1 MNKNTLESIRE
12 KKAKQE
18 YWLSMLEKREAL
30 LEYLHAHGI
39 EVDKN
44 SSFECAAIGRD
55 GMVIAVKVNGVEHP
69 LAQPIPA
76 REWFSN
82 YVP

>member
-1 MNKNTLESIRE
+1 MSKTIAESIRE
-12 KKAKQE
+12 KKAKGE

-30 LEYLHAHGI
+30 IEYLHAHGI
-39 EVDKN
+39 EVDKD
-44 SSFECAAIGRD
+44 SSFTCAGIGRA